1 MGEQRCVARSDEC
14 RRGAGVREAAG
25 RDRRARLHRFG
36 WGRRAIDRRSQR
48 EDLGWDDVRE
58 HEASAQTCVGRG
70 RRSRAGACPGRGP
83 RNRRT
88 GVSAAIKGGKG
99 GRRRQR
105 SEDRNMS
112 ITRRVFVKSG
122 GLALF
127 SFGLDPL
134 FLARAAFTSYKPLP
148 SHAACCRPVL
158 VCLFQRG
165 AVDGLNMIVPHGD
178 PIYYQERPR
187 IAVPEK
193 DVLDLDGYFG
203 LHPGLAALKP
213 LWEAK
218 TLAAI
223 HAIGSP
229 DATRSHFDAQDY
241 MESGTPGMKAT
252 PDGWLNRYCQHDR
265 EHQDTPFRAVAFGPQ
280 LPRIL
285 AGTAPSLAIDDLQA
299 FDLRAP
305 QPAARDRLTRA
316 FEELY
321 AGSAT
326 GLLSTSSREAFDAV
340 QMLKR
345 LDPGQYRPANGAD
358 YPRGRLGKA
367 LLEIAQLIKADIGLQ
382 LAFADV
388 TGWDTHVN
396 QGATEGQLAGRLGEL
411 GEALAAFTRDVGER
425 MRDVVVLT
433 MSEFGRTVRENGN

>member
-1 MGEQRCVARSDEC
+1 
-14 RRGAGVREAAG
+14 
-25 RDRRARLHRFG
+25 
-36 WGRRAIDRRSQR
+36 
-48 EDLGWDDVRE
+48 
-58 HEASAQTCVGRG
+58 
-70 RRSRAGACPGRGP
+70 
-83 RNRRT
+83 
-88 GVSAAIKGGKG
+88 
-99 GRRRQR
+99 
-105 SEDRNMS
+105 MS
-112 ITRRVFVKSG
+112 ISRRVFVKSG
-122 GLALF
+122 GLALV

-134 FLARAAFTSYKPLP
+134 FLARAAFTSYEPMP
-148 SHAACCRPVL
+148 PHAACCRPVL

-241 MESGTPGMKAT
+241 MESGTPGVKAT

-299 FDLRAP
+299 FGLRAP

-367 LLEIAQLIKADIGLQ
+367 LLDIAQLIKADIGLQ
-382 LAFADV
+382 VAFADV

-433 MSEFGRTVRENGN
+433 MSEFGRTVRENGSSGTDHGHATAMLVLGGPVNGGRVLGKWPGLDPAQRFEGRDVAVTTDFRDLFAELLARHLGARDLSAIFPGFTPDPARFPGAISA

>member
-1 MGEQRCVARSDEC
+1 M
-14 RRGAGVREAAG
+14 
-25 RDRRARLHRFG
+25 
-36 WGRRAIDRRSQR
+36 AIS
-48 EDLGWDDVRE
+48 
-58 HEASAQTCVGRG
+58 
-70 RRSRAGACPGRGP
+70 
-83 RNRRT
+83 
-88 GVSAAIKGGKG
+88 
-99 GRRRQR
+99 
-105 SEDRNMS
+105 
-112 ITRRVFVKSG
+112 RRVFVKSG
-122 GLALF
+122 GLALV
-127 SFGLDPL
+127 SLGLDPL
-134 FLARAAFTSYKPLP
+134 FLARAAFASYRPLP
-148 SHAACCRPVL
+148 PVTAQSRPML

-178 PIYYQERPR
+178 PIYYRERPR

-203 LHPGLAALKP
+203 LHPSLAALKP
-213 LWEAK
+213 LWDSK
-218 TLAAI
+218 TLAVI

-241 MESGTPGMKAT
+241 LESGTPGVKAT

-299 FDLRAP
+299 FGLRAP
-305 QPAARDRLTRA
+305 QPAARDRLARA

-326 GLLSTSSREAFDAV
+326 GLLSTSSREAFEAV
-340 QMLKR
+340 QILKR
-345 LDPGQYRPANGAD
+345 LDPGLYRPANGAD
-358 YPRGRLGKA
+358 YPRGKLGKA
-367 LLEIAQLIKADIGLQ
+367 LLEIAQLIKADVGLQ
-382 LAFADV
+382 VGFADV

-433 MSEFGRTVRENGN
+433 MSEFGRTVRENGNSGTDHGHATAMLVLGGPVNGGKVLGKWPGLDPAQRFEGRDIAVTTDFRDLFAEILARHLGATDLSQVFPGFAADATRFPGAISA

>member
-1 MGEQRCVARSDEC
+1 MTIS
-14 RRGAGVREAAG
+14 
-25 RDRRARLHRFG
+25 
-36 WGRRAIDRRSQR
+36 
-48 EDLGWDDVRE
+48 
-58 HEASAQTCVGRG
+58 
-70 RRSRAGACPGRGP
+70 
-83 RNRRT
+83 
-88 GVSAAIKGGKG
+88 
-99 GRRRQR
+99 
-105 SEDRNMS
+105 
-112 ITRRVFVKSG
+112 RRVFVKSG
-122 GLALF
+122 GLALV

-134 FLARAAFTSYKPLP
+134 FLARAAFATTRLSAYP
-148 SHAACCRPVL
+148 SDRRVL

-178 PIYYQERPR
+178 PTYYRERPR

-193 DVLDLDGYFG
+193 DLLDLDGHFG
-203 LHPGLAALKP
+203 LHPRLAALKP
-213 LWEAK
+213 LWENK
-218 TLAAI
+218 SLAAI
-223 HAIGSP
+223 HAVGSP

-241 MESGTPGMKAT
+241 LESGTPGVKAT

-299 FDLRAP
+299 FGLRAP

-321 AGSAT
+321 AASAT
-326 GLLSTSSREAFDAV
+326 GLLSTSSREAFEAV
-340 QMLKR
+340 QVLKR
-345 LDPGQYRPANGAD
+345 LDPDRYRPANAAD
-358 YPRGRLGKA
+358 YPRGKLGKA
-367 LLEIAQLIKADIGLQ
+367 LLEIAQLIKADVGLQ
-382 LAFADV
+382 VAFADV

-411 GEALAAFTRDVGER
+411 GQALAAFTRDLGER

-433 MSEFGRTVRENGN
+433 MSEFGRTVRENGNSGTDHGHATAMLVLGGPVNGGRVLGRWPGLSLEQRFEGRDVAVTTDFRDLFGEILARHLGATDLGTVFPGYTPSPDRFLGAIRG